1 MSGFVY
7 VWRDKK
13 RNMYYVGCHWGSE
26 DDGYVCSSNRMR
38 NVYRRRPED
47 FKRRIV
53 QRVTSSRR
61 DLLEIEHKWIS
72 QIKDVQLGTKFYNHS
87 KKRFGHWSCDDQLL
101 DQVSK
106 KLIGRKHSEE
116 TKKLISDKKKGKK
129 SVPCSEEK
137 KKKISIANKGKKG
150 RWNKGGTG
158 YAPWNKGLT
167 GGTSWNKGKKLSPE
181 HRAKLSE
188 AKRKKKRS
196 LHKGMTKV
204 PHDG

>member
-1 MSGFVY
+1 
-7 VWRDKK
+7 
-13 RNMYYVGCHWGSE
+13 
-26 DDGYVCSSNRMR
+26 MR

-61 DLLEIEHKWIS
+61 DLLEIEHKWLS
-72 QIKDVQLGTKFYNHS
+72 QIKDEQLGKKFYNMS
-87 KKRFGHWSCDDQLL
+87 KKRFGHWSCDEQLR

-150 RWNKGGTG
+150 QWNKGGTG
-158 YAPWNKGLT
+158 HAPWNKGLT

-188 AKRKKKRS
+188 AKRKKNDHYITGIPKAITDEQPP
-196 LHKGMTKV
+196 LKV
-204 PHDG
+204 QAESDR